1 MEHRDALDRIQFQN
15 VKIEVLPDGRQVGR
29 VILAWG
35 GSGNRKFV
43 GVSERAESELTDLEC
58 SAEATLRALET
69 AVDHNVKFSLL
80 TVEMSQHV
88 GAVLVVVSIST
99 HTDEAE
105 ERLVGSC
112 LSEADP
118 NESAVRAVLKATNRL
133 VGSNFIYLH

>member
-1 MEHRDALDRIQFQN
+1 MENRDALDRIQFQN
-15 VKIEVLPDGRQVGR
+15 VKIEVLPDGRHVGR

-35 GSGNRKFV
+35 ENRKFV

-58 SAEATLRALET
+58 SAEATLRALAT
-69 AVDHNVKFSLL
+69 AVDHKVKFRLL
-80 TVEMSQHV
+80 TVEMTQHV

-118 NESAVRAVLKATNRL
+118 NESAARAVLKATNRL